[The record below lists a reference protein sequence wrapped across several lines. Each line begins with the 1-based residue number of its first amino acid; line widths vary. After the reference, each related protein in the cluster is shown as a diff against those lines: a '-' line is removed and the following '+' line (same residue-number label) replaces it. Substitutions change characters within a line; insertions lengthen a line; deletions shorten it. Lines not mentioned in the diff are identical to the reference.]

1 MKKTK
6 FIGLCLILSLC
17 TCNKAEKTQ
26 MQFHDSTAVLLN
38 SDAKGSN
45 YSIVIAI
52 GHHISE
58 CGGRCVRVNGQWCHF
73 DCMSYG
79 NVCAISTVVNLIQ
92 NSGNNYTATT
102 LDSTALT
109 NEDFFNMPSRSLF
122 VEYDEKNNE
131 VWLNISAQLVFRDS
145 TTRQFTFT
153 NLFYSNSAYFTNN

>member
-1 MKKTK
+1 MKKTM

-45 YSIVIAI
+45 YSIVIAL

-58 CGGRCVRVNGQWCHF
+58 CGGRCVYFNGRWCHF
-73 DCMSYG
+73 DCMGFG
-79 NVCAISTVVNLIQ
+79 NICAVSANVNLFQI
-92 NSGNNYTATT
+92 SGNSYTATT
-102 LDSTALT
+102 LDSTSLT

-131 VWLNISAQLVFRDS
+131 VWLNIPAQLVFRDS

-153 NLFYSNSAYFTNN
+153 GLYYSNSQIYEND